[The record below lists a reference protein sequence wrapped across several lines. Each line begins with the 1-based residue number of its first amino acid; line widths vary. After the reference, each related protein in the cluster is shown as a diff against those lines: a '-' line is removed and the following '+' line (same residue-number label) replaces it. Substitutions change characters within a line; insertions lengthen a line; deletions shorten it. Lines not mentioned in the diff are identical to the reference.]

1 MSDLRPSHLHDAAS
15 SLAFKL
21 FGAAVVILILSQVR
35 CNERPDTTD
44 RMTPEDTTASGMHLR
59 IDARTG
65 CHYLEVTDGGIT
77 PRLDSDGR
85 HICDGYSSDPFHSK

>member
-1 MSDLRPSHLHDAAS
+1 MSDLRPSHLQDATS

-21 FGAAVVILILSQVR
+21 FVAAVVIMILSHVR

-44 RMTPEDTTASGMHLR
+44 RMTPEDTTASGIHLR

-65 CHYLEVTDGGIT
+65 CHYLEGDDGGIT
-77 PRLDSDGR
+77 PRLNSNGN
-85 HICDGYSSDPFHSK
+85 HICDGYSNQPFK